1 MAYSLGLGIKMFY
14 RLTFILF
21 IFSFSFESLAVNK
34 VLIVRGESV
43 VFENIISGLRDDLD
57 GELPLVEMIINNK
70 SSSQYMNKMFNKHSP
85 RLIILMGNKA
95 VNLYANF
102 QVNHKEIDFPPA
114 IALAALFID
123 KFSAKLKN
131 TTAIRY
137 EIPAVTSVVTMR
149 AILTKPIKKVG
160 VIYRAWM
167 SDIIEENQRY
177 CRAEGI
183 ELIALKLPNEIK
195 DLSKEINQALTTL
208 NKKVDALWILNDNHL
223 LTRNAL
229 INAWL
234 PQRGKSKLP
243 AIVGIKPFITK
254 IPLGSFAI
262 VPDNYALGAQAA
274 GIIFDIIDN
283 DWQLETTKVQQP
295 ISIKKYI
302 NTARLNDKGI
312 DYLSSMLNQVDEVV
326 K

>member
-1 MAYSLGLGIKMFY
+1 MKMLF
-14 RLTFILF
+14 RLVFVLL
-21 IFSFSFESLAVNK
+21 IFGFTTESIAANK
-34 VLIVRGESV
+34 VLVIRGGAD
-43 VFENIISGLRDDLD
+43 VFNNIISGLRDDLD
-57 GELPLVEMIINNK
+57 GELPLVEMVINNK
-70 SSSQYMNKMFNKHSP
+70 SSSQDMNDMYNKHSP

-102 QVNHKEIDFPPA
+102 QLNHKKIDFPPA

-123 KFSAKLKN
+123 KYSAKLKN

-177 CRAEGI
+177 CREEGI
-183 ELIALKLPNEIK
+183 ELIALKLPNKSK

-223 LTRNAL
+223 LTRDAL

-234 PQRGKSKLP
+234 PQLGKSKLP

-274 GIIFDIIDN
+274 GMIFDIIDN
-283 DWQLETTKVQQP
+283 GWQLETIKVQQP

-302 NTARLNDKGI
+302 NTVRLNDKGI